1 MTRKT
6 TAALAFMFCSW
17 TLESQAGFMP
27 PLFSGMSPFDGKS
40 LGFSLPEK
48 DRKLCISP
56 CFSMGTGGY
65 IAEYIFV
72 ARNDLADFSPRFFP
86 GLLPEGFIY
95 PVQSPKDISQHK
107 NKHEDKHEDKNK
119 DKHKDKRKNN
129 SSEDILPPPTGP
141 QITDTN
147 GAPPPDAENR
157 LFTAAAEV
165 NQVPVP
171 ATLAL
176 FGLGLVGMAWSRRK
190 TV

>member
-1 MTRKT
+1 
-6 TAALAFMFCSW
+6 
-17 TLESQAGFMP
+17 MP
-27 PLFSGMSPFDGKS
+27 
-40 LGFSLPEK
+40 ER
-48 DRKLCISP
+48 DRKLCVSP

-72 ARNDLADFSPRFFP
+72 ARNDLADFSPPFFP

-95 PVQSPKDISQHK
+95 PVQSQKHTSNHK
-107 NKHEDKHEDKNK
+107 DKHK
-119 DKHKDKRKNN
+119 DTHKDKRKNN

-171 ATLAL
+171 ATLVL
-176 FGLGLVGMAWSRRK
+176 FGLGLAGLGWSRRK
-190 TV
+190 RA